1 MNNFEKEIIEIAEKK
16 LERGESTEKIFR
28 PRLGTGGNFE
38 DVFFWDTAFTAMWA
52 KYYSDILPVEQSM
65 DNLYRL
71 QDDDGFIS
79 RQYRPDTATKWSK
92 EHPISFAPPVLS
104 WFELDFF
111 HLKGNLERLKK
122 VYPHLKKHHFF
133 CMTNYQRE
141 DGLFIGDPFGC
152 GMDNL
157 PRWPRDWA
165 GDEQGLALS
174 CEHIHPSFRNSNI
187 LRDEKGYSLWFSWN
201 WQAAYIDM
209 SAQMAFNALC
219 LKQIAEILKIP
230 DDAEKF
236 SLSHKRIKITINEKC
251 WSNEHKFYFDL
262 GYDKQVQRF
271 HIGSFWTLI
280 AEIVPEDY
288 LESYLEHL
296 ENPEKFGRQ
305 VPVPTLAFDD
315 PDYNPKG
322 GYWHGSSWPP
332 TTYMVLKGLKKVG
345 ADSLAEKL
353 AAKYCDAVEELYAKT
368 GTLWENL
375 SPEAAVPGTPA
386 QPDFCG
392 WAGLVLAIQKEIL

>member
-1 MNNFEKEIIEIAEKK
+1 MSNLEKAVVKIAQRK
-16 LERGESTEKIFR
+16 LEGGESTEKIHR

-52 KYYSDILPVEQSM
+52 KYYSDVLPVEQSM

-79 RQYRPDTATKWSK
+79 RQYRPDTETKWSK

-111 HLKGNLERLKK
+111 NLKKDFERLKN
-122 VYPHLKKHHFF
+122 VYLHLKNHHAF
-133 CMTNYQRE
+133 CMENYQRK
-141 DGLFIGDPFGC
+141 DGLFVGDPFGC

-157 PRWPRDWA
+157 PRWPRGWD
-165 GDEQGLALS
+165 GDEEGLALA
-174 CEHIHPSFRNSNI
+174 EEYIHPSFADSKL
-187 LRDEKGYSLWFSWN
+187 LRDENGYYTHFSWN

-209 SAQMAFNALC
+209 SSQMAFNALC
-219 LKQIAEILKIP
+219 LKQIAEILEKNE
-230 DDAEKF
+230 DAEQF
-236 SLSHKRIKITINEKC
+236 EFMHKRIKDVINEKC
-251 WSNEHKFYFDL
+251 WSQEHNFYFDL
-262 GYDKQVQRF
+262 GFDKQIDRF
-271 HIGSFWTLI
+271 HIGAFWTLI
-280 AEIVPEDY
+280 AGIVPEERVDSFIAY
-288 LESYLEHL
+288 LTD
-296 ENPEKFGRQ
+296 PEKFDRP

-332 TTYMVLKGLKKVG
+332 TTYMVVKGLQSVG
-345 ADSLAEKL
+345 AEELAKKL
-353 AAKYCDAVEELYAKT
+353 GAQYSDAVTELFEKT
-368 GTLWENL
+368 GTLWENM
-375 SPEAAVPGTPA
+375 SPESFVPGKPA